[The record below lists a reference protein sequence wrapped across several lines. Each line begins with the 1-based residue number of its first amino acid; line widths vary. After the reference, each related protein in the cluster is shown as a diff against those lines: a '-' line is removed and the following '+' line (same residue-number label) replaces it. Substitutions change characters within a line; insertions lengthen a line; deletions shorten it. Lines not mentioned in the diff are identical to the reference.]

1 MIEVELPFPPSVN
14 HYYRRVGPR
23 TLISREGRRFRERV
37 CAILAGLGLREL
49 EGPLRLEIEV
59 YPPNRQRRD
68 IDNVQKALL
77 DALQH
82 GGLYADDSQI
92 KKLNIEMRGR
102 VRGGRTLVRLEEIDD
117 V

>member
-14 HYYRRVGPR
+14 HYHRRVGPR

-37 CAILAGLGLREL
+37 CAILAGLGVGGLQ
-49 EGPLRLEIEV
+49 GPLHMEIEL
-59 YPPNRQRRD
+59 YPPNRQRID
-68 IDNVQKALL
+68 IDNRQKALL

-92 KKLNIEMRGR
+92 KKLNIEMCGC
-102 VRGGRTLVRLEEIDD
+102 VRGGRTLVRLEE
-117 V
+117 VRNA